1 MTNGTLLCG
10 REREK
15 MTNDEVKMEDNSAP
29 RSGVQVI
36 ARAAAVL
43 RKLQDHPAGLTLGE
57 LAKLLKLPR
66 STVQRIVEAL
76 ADENFVIAAS
86 PTRGVRLGPAL
97 LALAAATR
105 FEISELAHP
114 TLQEISMQCGETV
127 DLSVL
132 DGNKLV
138 FVDQVAGGH
147 RLRAESAI
155 GVSFTLHSTA
165 PGKAMM
171 AAMSADNLGK
181 LKSGLKLTRLT
192 DNTASTWEQLDKE
205 LEVIR
210 RTGTAFDLEENSHGI
225 CAVAMALVL
234 SNGELAAVSIPVPT
248 QRFESTRV
256 QLEELLK
263 NHCGKLQQSVGAGR

>member
-1 MTNGTLLCG
+1 MT
-10 REREK
+10 K
-15 MTNDEVKMEDNSAP
+15 DEVGMEDKTTP

-76 ADENFVIAAS
+76 TDENLVIAAS

-105 FEISELAHP
+105 FEISELARP

-132 DGNKLV
+132 VGNKLI
-138 FVDQVAGGH
+138 FVDQVVGGH

-171 AAMSADNLGK
+171 AAMSADNLDK
-181 LKSGLKLTRLT
+181 LRGCLKLTRLT
-192 DNTASTWEQLDKE
+192 DNTARTWEQLEKE
-205 LEVIR
+205 LAVIR
-210 RTGTAFDLEENSHGI
+210 QSAVALDQEENSPGI

-234 SNGELAAVSIPVPT
+234 PNGELAAVSIPVPT
-248 QRFESTRV
+248 QRFQSTRT
-256 QLEELLK
+256 QLEQLLK
-263 NHCGKLQQSVGAGR
+263 THCGKLQQSVGAVR